1 MTNREIFDV
10 ALRQSAQDSG
20 CSPEDFLKSE
30 NVIVRS
36 RENPNARKYLSLPLP
51 ADLTSYGYNVVASV
65 IPELEEAVKSYISKY
80 TFYHCFETPN
90 MVAFQEA
97 LRPLG
102 YGVCFMAEYFLPD
115 MDLLKPVE
123 CEYELKILTQNDFS
137 DLYKPEWSNA
147 ICKYRKEYDVLGIGA
162 YDGEKLVGLAACSA
176 DGDEMWQIGIDVLPE
191 YRHKGIASSLVS
203 NLACEIIK
211 REKVPFYCCAWS
223 NVASA
228 RTAIKAGFRP
238 AWVQLTV
245 KSLELISELNK

>member
-1 MTNREIFDV
+1 M
-10 ALRQSAQDSG
+10 
-20 CSPEDFLKSE
+20 
-30 NVIVRS
+30 
-36 RENPNARKYLSLPLP
+36 
-51 ADLTSYGYNVVASV
+51 
-65 IPELEEAVKSYISKY
+65 VKI
-80 TFYHCFETPN
+80 
-90 MVAFQEA
+90 
-97 LRPLG
+97 
-102 YGVCFMAEYFLPD
+102 
-115 MDLLKPVE
+115 
-123 CEYELKILTQNDFS
+123 KI
-137 DLYKPEWSNA
+137 WSNA